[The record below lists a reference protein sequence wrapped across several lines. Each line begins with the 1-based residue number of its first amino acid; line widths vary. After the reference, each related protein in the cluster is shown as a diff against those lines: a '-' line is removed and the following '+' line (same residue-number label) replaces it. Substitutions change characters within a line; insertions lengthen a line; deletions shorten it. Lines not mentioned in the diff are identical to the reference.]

1 MSPITGRQLHGFTWT
16 ELSIAEEVIT
26 RVEEIGKKDKQTL
39 TKTVK
44 ILNGSQGTSS
54 WKSRRMD
61 KILMT

>member
-44 ILNGSQGTSS
+44 ILNGSQGT
-54 WKSRRMD
+54 
-61 KILMT
+61 